1 MDLGYDGIKF
11 FSSVADLSYNI
22 VLFYSGNASYV
33 EDSGQAVHIG
43 GLKYEFENEDIQIK
57 REYLGE
63 YQDVNDP
70 QKDISKVLS
79 DNFDIDN
86 GNY

>member
-1 MDLGYDGIKF
+1 MGCSLNGAPQQPQCH
-11 FSSVADLSYNI
+11 FSSFSNSYFTPYLQVPFI
-22 VLFYSGNASYV
+22 R
-33 EDSGQAVHIG
+33 
-43 GLKYEFENEDIQIK
+43 LKYEFENEDIQIK
-57 REYLGE
+57 REYLRE